1 MNHLNKILIANRGE
15 IALRILRAA
24 DALNI
29 RTVAIYSAGEENA
42 PHVFKAGESVSLGE
56 GSLNDTYLNI
66 GKIIAAAKATGAEAI
81 HPGYGFLSE
90 SYLLAEACENNG
102 IRFIG
107 PSPEVLKLMGNKLEA
122 KALAEKL
129 EIPVLWNHT
138 VSAGTVGTLAPT
150 LSYPVLIKSAHGGGG
165 KGMQIAYSAD
175 DLEDKVTRA
184 SRMALTYFG
193 NGEVYLEPFIEKARH
208 IEVQVLGDHHG
219 NLVHLYE
226 RDCTLQRN
234 YQKIIEEA
242 PAPGLSGPTRQA
254 LLDAAVKLCRSVHYS
269 GAGTVEFLLGSG
281 EQFFF
286 MEMNPRIQVEH
297 PVTEEVTGIDI
308 VMEQLRIT
316 AGEPLSFTQESVDVK
331 GHAMEVRIYSE
342 DPAKGFSPST
352 APVSFFRL
360 PIHPDIRLETDLS
373 SETEFTGSQFDP
385 LLCKI
390 ITRGNSRVEAIETM
404 EQALND
410 TIISGPATN
419 QPLLRALLRQNEV
432 RQALTDT
439 RYCENELPGLL
450 DDIKKEKDN
459 LPTAFLAAAFLYLK
473 FLPQN
478 GHSANPFERLGFRNI
493 LNQVDIKIGDQRFE
507 IQFSLPDHKMIKTAD
522 RLLKNELTSGALP
535 FSFTWKNISLQLA
548 ARLLS
553 PDTIRITSEE
563 GTTEFPFRVNHL
575 GQTVFYWHGMEI
587 IPESADLMEY
597 YPKTGNLIHSG
608 LLKGD
613 NLISSPLHGKVID
626 IQVKTDQIIS
636 KGDLLL
642 IIESMKS
649 ENHITAHKPGKIK
662 TIEVAVGEQV
672 TDQMPL
678 ITLEEI

>member
-29 RTVAIYSAGEENA
+29 RTVAIFSSGEENA
-42 PHVFKAGESVSLGE
+42 PHVFKAGEAVSLGE

-90 SYLLAEACENNG
+90 SYLLAEACANNG

-129 EIPVLWNHT
+129 EIPVLWNRT
-138 VSAGTVGTLAPT
+138 VSALTVGKLAPT

-165 KGMQIAYSAD
+165 KGMQVAHSSD
-175 DLEDKVTRA
+175 DLEDKVTKA
-184 SRMALTYFG
+184 SRMALSYFG
-193 NGEVYLEPFIEKARH
+193 NGEVYLEPFIESARH
-208 IEVQVLGDHHG
+208 IEVQVLGDQHG

-242 PAPGLSGPTRQA
+242 PAPNLPATTRQA
-254 LLDAAVKLCRSVHYS
+254 LLDAAVKLCRSIHYS

-281 EQFFF
+281 EQFYF

-308 VMEQLRIT
+308 VMEQLRIA
-316 AGEPLSFTQESVDVK
+316 AGEPLSFTQESVEVK
-331 GHAMEVRIYSE
+331 GHAIEVRIYSE
-342 DPAKGFSPST
+342 DPAKGFAPST

-360 PIHPDIRLETDLS
+360 PNHPGVRLETDLS
-373 SETEFTGSQFDP
+373 TETEFAGSQFDP

-390 ITRGNSRVEAIETM
+390 ISRGNSREEAIEIMT
-404 EQALND
+404 QALNE

-419 QPLLRALLRQNEV
+419 QPFLQALLRQQEV
-432 RQALTDT
+432 RQVLTDT
-439 RYCENELPGLL
+439 RYCENQLPGLL
-450 DDIKKEKDN
+450 DDIKKEKEN
-459 LPTAFLAAAFLYLK
+459 VPSAFLTAAFLFLK
-473 FLPQN
+473 FLPEKDQ
-478 GHSANPFERLGFRNI
+478 SLNPFVRLGFRNI
-493 LNQVDIKIGDQRFE
+493 LNEVDIKTGDQRFNVG
-507 IQFSLPDHKMIKTAD
+507 FSLSPSKNIKTSNRQLA
-522 RLLKNELTSGALP
+522 NELALEGVP
-535 FSFTWKNISLQLA
+535 FSFKWKNENFA
-548 ARLLS
+548 VVARKCSSHSVKL
-553 PDTIRITSEE
+553 
-563 GTTEFPFRVNHL
+563 TTEEESQEFFFRENQMGH
-575 GQTVFYWHGMEI
+575 TVFFWQGMEI
-587 IPESADLMEY
+587 TMESADLLEH
-597 YPKTGNLIHSG
+597 YPKAGNRKDSAG
-608 LLKGD
+608 LKGD
-613 NLISSPLHGKVID
+613 NLIASPLHGKVID
-626 IQVKTDQIIS
+626 IQVETGQIIS

-649 ENHITAHKPGKIK
+649 ENHITAHKSGKIK
-662 TIEVAVGEQV
+662 TIEVSVGEKV
-672 TDQMPL
+672 TDNMPL
-678 ITLEEI
+678 ITLGEI